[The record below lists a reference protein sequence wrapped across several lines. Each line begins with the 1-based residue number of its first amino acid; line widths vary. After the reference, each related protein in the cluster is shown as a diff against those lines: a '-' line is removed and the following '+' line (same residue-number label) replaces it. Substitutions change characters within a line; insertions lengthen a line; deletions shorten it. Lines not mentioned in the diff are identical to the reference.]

1 MKELI
6 IRRIQVFTGS
16 HGSEREHLVVIK
28 YVLSR
33 FRTLYGVFAK
43 AENKMKRRK
52 ESFASLAQ
60 L

>member
-16 HGSEREHLVVIK
+16 HGSEREHLVVMK

-33 FRTLYGVFAK
+33 FRAL
-43 AENKMKRRK
+43 
-52 ESFASLAQ
+52 
-60 L
+60 